1 MAEQWQGRSR
11 GGKTGYQIFIFL
23 IRHCGIR
30 AAYFLLF
37 FVSLYFIAA
46 APSSTADIWRYA
58 RRILGYGRMK
68 SALFIFRSYYSF
80 GQSIIDKVAI
90 SSGLSDRYHYDFE
103 GFGALESAVSS
114 GRGTIVIGAHFGNWA
129 AGEPF
134 FRKYGTKL
142 NLVMYDNEHSD
153 IKELLE
159 KNKASDAPFR
169 IIPVNKDNLAHVFM
183 ITEALDRGELVC
195 FLGDRYVNEDKLI
208 HAQLLGHDV
217 KFPYGPFCLAAKMH
231 VPVLFYFSV
240 REPGMTYR
248 FTFTEAEQLQSR
260 NGAEE
265 NILAQFIGALEK
277 ELEKHPE
284 QWYNYYDFWGL
295 RDGASSE
302 KNHDW
307 YE

>member
-103 GFGALESAVSS
+103 TVPQKLLWNCPEVKSASYMFGYCDSLVAFPEKFFVANHKIEDLGGFFSNCVALDTLPDDFLSYCPELVSLWQAFCLCES
-114 GRGTIVIGAHFGNWA
+114 
-129 AGEPF
+129 
-134 FRKYGTKL
+134 
-142 NLVMYDNEHSD
+142 
-153 IKELLE
+153 LE
-159 KNKASDAPFR
+159 T
-169 IIPVNKDNLAHVFM
+169 IPVSFFDNNRKLQDTQEMFFCCGL
-183 ITEALDRGELVC
+183 TGESPYTVIDGKKVHLYERWMYPDW
-195 FLGDRYVNEDKLI
+195 FYPISKPYNRAFTGNDFIDQGTMPENWRY
-208 HAQLLGHDV
+208 
-217 KFPYGPFCLAAKMH
+217 
-231 VPVLFYFSV
+231 
-240 REPGMTYR
+240 
-248 FTFTEAEQLQSR
+248 
-260 NGAEE
+260 
-265 NILAQFIGALEK
+265 
-277 ELEKHPE
+277 
-284 QWYNYYDFWGL
+284 
-295 RDGASSE
+295 
-302 KNHDW
+302 
-307 YE
+307 